1 MPRPKTPLISKR
13 KTLEVALEI
22 IDSEGLEAL
31 SIRRLAEAL
40 DVNGASLYHH
50 FENKDAILVGAAELA
65 LANVR
70 TPKGHD
76 EPWQVWML
84 RNTQQFRKALLAH
97 PGLLP
102 VILNRQPLGIGV
114 QELENTARLL
124 HEEGVP
130 IGYVESILRAGEVVA
145 IGSVLEE
152 TAVGDPATRWKESFP
167 LLYQSYQERALS
179 AEELFDALN
188 RSVISIF
195 EQLIDAHKQWTAERA
210 KALAGPTAG
219 TPNGSTPAGASPPA
233 KRPAK
238 RTAGPKAAKA
248 SAPPKRKSAAGTPVP
263 ADRSTA
269 DLA

>member
-1 MPRPKTPLISKR
+1 
-13 KTLEVALEI
+13 
-22 IDSEGLEAL
+22 
-31 SIRRLAEAL
+31 
-40 DVNGASLYHH
+40 
-50 FENKDAILVGAAELA
+50 LA

-70 TPKGHD
+70 TPKCHD

-114 QELENTARLL
+114 QELENTAKLL

-152 TAVGDPATRWKESFP
+152 TMVGDPATRWKERYP
-167 LLYQSYQERALS
+167 LLYQSSLERALS
-179 AEELFDALN
+179 PEELFDALN

-195 EQLIDAHKQWTAERA
+195 EQLIDAHNQWTVERA

-219 TPNGSTPAGASPPA
+219 TTNGSTPAATPPTA
-233 KRPAK
+233 KRAPTRAPA
-238 RTAGPKAAKA
+238 GSKAAKV
-248 SAPPKRKSAAGTPVP
+248 STSPKGKSGPTTPVP
-263 ADRSTA
+263 ADTSTA
-269 DLA
+269 GPV